1 MEKLT
6 KENYQ
11 NSSINQEGQQKK
23 NSIQNIISFIRE
35 NEMINVFRETLLE
48 IVPLSAAGGGG
59 CVGFLC

>member
-48 IVPLSAAGGGG
+48 IVPLSVAGGGG
-59 CVGFLC
+59 RVGFLC